1 VVSKGVVI
9 AGIGAGVLVS
19 IVVIVSLLNMG
30 NGSNDATESKGA
42 DTHTR
47 LRIVTTFYPLYE
59 FTRAVV
65 KDKADV
71 ELFIP
76 RGVEPHDWE
85 PTARDIERLRSFNVL
100 IYNSNN
106 FEPYIDGVRES
117 LPNDLRMVEAA
128 EGMIKSD
135 DPHVWLD
142 PLLAKEQV
150 LKIMDVLSSIDEPNR
165 DYYRS
170 NAEAYINT
178 LDALHNEYEEGLR
191 ECERRVFISLHAAY
205 SYLAERYRLE
215 MVSIMGL
222 EVEYG
227 VSASKI
233 REIVDTARSYGIDVV
248 YAEEGIDSRIV
259 EALAEEI
266 GARVLILSPIEVVDE
281 EHGSDS
287 ESDSESESSEYMYIE
302 RMRSNLES
310 LREGLRCR

>member
-1 VVSKGVVI
+1 MVSKGIVI

-19 IVVIVSLLNMG
+19 IVVMISLLNTD
-30 NGSNDATESKGA
+30 NDSNNYATESKGI
-42 DTHTR
+42 DTDTR

-76 RGVEPHDWE
+76 KGVEPHDWE

-100 IYNSNN
+100 IYNSSN
-106 FEPYIDGVRES
+106 FEPYMDNVREVLS
-117 LPNDLRMVEAA
+117 NDLIMVEVA
-128 EGMIKSD
+128 GGIIKND

-150 LKIMDVLSSIDEPNR
+150 LKIVNALSSIDEPNR
-165 DYYRS
+165 DHYRR
-170 NAEAYINT
+170 NAEEYMKT
-178 LDALHNEYEEGLR
+178 LDTLHREYEEGLR

-205 SYLAERYRLE
+205 SYLAERYALE
-215 MVSIMGL
+215 TVSMMGVDI
-222 EVEYG
+222 EHG

-266 GARVLILSPIEVVDE
+266 GAKVLILSPIEVVDE

-287 ESDSESESSEYMYIE
+287 ESESDYMYIK

>member
-1 VVSKGVVI
+1 MVSKGIVI
-9 AGIGAGVLVS
+9 AGIGAGVLLS
-19 IVVIVSLLNMG
+19 IVVMISLLNTG
-30 NGSNDATESKGA
+30 NDSNNDATESKGI
-42 DTHTR
+42 DTDTR

-76 RGVEPHDWE
+76 KGVEPHDWE

-100 IYNSNN
+100 IYNSSN
-106 FEPYIDGVRES
+106 FEPYIDNVREVS
-117 LPNDLRMVEAA
+117 SNDLTMVEAA
-128 EGMIKSD
+128 EGIIKND

-150 LKIMDVLSSIDEPNR
+150 LKIVNALSSIDEPNR
-165 DYYRS
+165 DYYRK
-170 NAEAYINT
+170 NAEEYMNT
-178 LDALHNEYEEGLR
+178 LDTLHNEYEEGLR

-205 SYLAERYRLE
+205 SYLAERYALE
-215 MVSIMGL
+215 MVSMMG
-222 EVEYG
+222 VEIEHG

-287 ESDSESESSEYMYIE
+287 DSESESDYMYIKK
-302 RMRSNLES
+302 MRSNLES